1 MFSYELEDIDAT
13 ESGADV
19 FNGQQSVLWKNL
31 RAAFPDEL
39 AAMYQNLRST
49 GALSYEKVERMF
61 EEHQAKWPEA
71 IFNEDAY
78 YKYLQPLI
86 DDGTG
91 SYLSMLQGSKA
102 EQRKWWLYNRFRYI
116 DSKYNAG
123 DALTD
128 VIQLRGYAKAN
139 ITVTPYA
146 DIYPSIKYGSYLVGE
161 RGKRNTSTTLVCPLD
176 NVNDTEIY
184 IYSASQ
190 LASVGDLSGLMVG
203 FADFS
208 LATRLQSLKIGD
220 PSDGYSNGNL
230 TTLNMG
236 NNTLLQSI
244 DVRNCPNLTQAI
256 DLSGCSIIEE
266 AYFGGTAVTSV
277 SFPNGGVL
285 KTLQLPGT
293 ITNLTIRN
301 QTVLT
306 SFEMPSYSNITTL
319 RLENVGAIDPTE
331 ILPQMAA
338 NSRVRLIGLNLT
350 LTSMDEV
357 DTFYDLLDTMRGLD
371 ENGNNT
377 DTAQVSGTITG
388 LDSVTGAW
396 LAEAQVRYPSI
407 KIEYAHI
414 TSNLYYY
421 NYDGSSLL
429 YTEAVKDGGDGTY
442 SGTPSRAST
451 AQYSYTF
458 VGWNTKTN
466 QTSASTG
473 ATKAVTADRNVYAA
487 YTATVRTYTVYFY
500 NGSTLLQ
507 TVTNVRYGSSATY
520 TGSTPVSS
528 SGSASDY
535 PFEGWSPSPTNITGN
550 TSCYAQFGS
559 PLQVAE
565 ISDSWEEIIA
575 AVNDGT
581 YKTKYKV
588 GNYKALD
595 LGTEGTV
602 NMQIVAKDKEALADG
617 SGTAPLSW
625 LSMELLKTSRRM
637 NPYLGENY
645 GYVSAAGWNDYSN
658 ATSTSSSF
666 MVGSASGLAAS
677 EDATWTVTFTA
688 AIDFTVQATNFAVNS
703 SGSGFANDY
712 ECEITADDTT
722 IYKATGTTISVSAG
736 TTKSYSTGDSVTIV
750 LRFKQDSKASL
761 NAYEYAYGY
770 LKFTDSSG
778 AQTSI
783 ATAAYGSNSS
793 SWTSKA
799 TITKS
804 TNQVRTRISYKE
816 ATGAI
821 GGWEKSEMRTY
832 LRGTVKPLI
841 PEIVRSAIVSVT
853 KSQPS
858 YTTSGSWVTQT
869 TADDVWIPSQSEV
882 EGSSSTYYTVFQNTN
897 ANRIKYKSGASSA
910 TFWWLRSAGSTG
922 SFHCVYSNGNVYNYN
937 AYNTSGVA
945 LGFCI

>member
-1 MFSYELEDIDAT
+1 MFSYELEDIDTT

-49 GALSYEKVERMF
+49 GALSYEKVEKMF

-146 DIYPSIKYGSYLVGE
+146 DIYPSIKYGSYLVSE
-161 RGKRNTSTTLVCPLD
+161 RGKRNTSTTLFCPLD

-220 PSDGYSNGNL
+220 SSDSYSNGNL

-331 ILPQMAA
+331 ILPQMVA

-350 LTSMDEV
+350 LTSTDEV

-396 LAEAQVRYPSI
+396 LAEAQARYPSI

-429 YTEAVKDGGDGTY
+429 YTETVKDGGDGTY
-442 SGTPSRAST
+442 AGTPSRTST

-458 VGWNTKTN
+458 VGWSAKTN
-466 QTSASTG
+466 QTSASAG

-507 TVTNVRYGSSATY
+507 TNTNVRYGSSVTY
-520 TGSTPVSS
+520 TGSTPVYT
-528 SGSASDY
+528 GSDADNYKFS
-535 PFEGWSPSPTNITGN
+535 GWSPSPSNITGN
-550 TSCYAQFGS
+550 TSCYAQYKYTGI
-559 PLQVAE
+559 E
-565 ISDSWEEIIA
+565 DTITDSWEQIIA
-575 AVNDGT
+575 SVSSGDYSTRYSVGD
-581 YKTKYKV
+581 TKL
-588 GNYKALD
+588 LD
-595 LGTEGTV
+595 LGTEGV
-602 NMQIVAKDKEALADG
+602 VAMQIAAFDTDTKADG
-617 SGTAPLSW
+617 SGKAAITWISQQ
-625 LSMELLKTSRRM
+625 LLKTSKRM
-637 NPYLGENY
+637 NPSLVTNY
-645 GYVSAAGWNDYSN
+645 NTETKVGWVVDTDADNAWKSNIQNWGGCSAK
-658 ATSTSSSF
+658 
-666 MVGSASGLAAS
+666 
-677 EDATWTVTFTA
+677 ATWTVN
-688 AIDFTVQATNFAVNS
+688 AT
-703 SGSGFANDY
+703 
-712 ECEITADDTT
+712 
-722 IYKATGTTISVSAG
+722 SAG
-736 TTKSYSTGDSVTIV
+736 TLSVWYKVGSEQNYDKLTVTVNGTTAANAISGSVDWTEYTVECASGDTVTVVGTYS
-750 LRFKQDSKASL
+750 K
-761 NAYEYAYGY
+761 
-770 LKFTDSSG
+770 DSSG
-778 AQTSI
+778 DKNGD
-783 ATAAYGSNSS
+783 TAYVKFESTG
-793 SWTSKA
+793 
-799 TITKS
+799 TIT
-804 TNQVRTRISYKE
+804 ISANVVNVEKKTLLDYGD

-832 LRGTVKPLI
+832 LKDTVKPLI
-841 PEIVRSAIVSVT
+841 PETVRNAIVSVT

-858 YTTSGSWVTQT
+858 YTTSGSSTTQT
-869 TADDVWIPSQSEV
+869 TADDVWIPSSSEV
-882 EGSSSTYYTVFQNTN
+882 SGSSSAYYGLFQNTS
-897 ANRIKYKSGASSA
+897 ANRIKYKSGASSVA
-910 TFWWLRSAGSTG
+910 VWWLRSAYYTNN
-922 SFHCVYSNGNVYNYN
+922 FHYVYSNGNVNNYYAN
-937 AYNTSGVA
+937 YTYGVA